1 MAARRMKYFSA
12 VLVLALI
19 LAAAWWFLRPW
30 PEVLPERGRMPEVI
44 SLYRFD
50 PWTDQSWQKTVSDPQ
65 GVLEIMDLL
74 GRAELTSRQAR
85 DNDLGGGSPVTVLL
99 TYPDGEQV
107 TLHVHA
113 LGLETAMVG
122 RGDGKTLYSARWPG
136 VADLWY
142 LVDMP
147 AVQIPPEEWPQA

>member
-30 PEVLPERGRMPEVI
+30 PEVLPERGRMPEAI
-44 SLYRFD
+44 SLYHLD
-50 PWTDQSWQKTVSDPQ
+50 TYSGLSWKKAVSDPQ
-65 GVLEIMDLL
+65 EIQKVMDLL

-85 DNDLGGGSPVTVLL
+85 DNDLGGGSPVTLL
-99 TYPDGEQV
+99 LIYPQGDDILLQVHPLDDGQ
-107 TLHVHA
+107 
-113 LGLETAMVG
+113 AMVG
-122 RGDGKTLYSARWPG
+122 RGDGALLYPARWPG

>member
-30 PEVLPERGRMPEVI
+30 PEVLPERGRMPEAI

-85 DNDLGGGSPVTVLL
+85 ENNLGGGSPVTVLL
-99 TYPDGEQV
+99 IYPQGDDILLQVHPLDDGQ
-107 TLHVHA
+107 
-113 LGLETAMVG
+113 AMVG
-122 RGDGKTLYSARWPG
+122 RGDGALLYPASWPG
-136 VADLWY
+136 AAELWDSAD
-142 LVDMP
+142 VP
-147 AVQIPPEEWPQA
+147 AVQIPPEEWPQT